1 MTPVLLQKLEVQTYR
16 KPLGH
21 SAACYGFGR
30 VTIRGHLCQ
39 KQLKSSKKHIFRAS
53 VPRITYFWLVD
64 ETPSIVDGLLAR
76 LLLISEPKLN
86 FSKFGFFPDSRE
98 FLAQLKLQCVNGL
111 QSQVGVSTL
120 LCKRKKLSRS
130 MTTHLKA
137 LFSELSE
144 EPSTKILAIFVF
156 KIFYIYWLEIYI

>member
-1 MTPVLLQKLEVQTYR
+1 MTPVLLQKLEVQSYR
-16 KPLGH
+16 KPLRH

-30 VTIRGHLCQ
+30 VTIRDHVCQ
-39 KQLKSSKKHIFRAS
+39 KQLKSSKKPIFRTS
-53 VPRITYFWLVD
+53 VPRMTYFWMVD

-86 FSKFGFFPDSRE
+86 FSKFGFFPDSGE
-98 FLAQLKLQCVNGL
+98 FLAQLKLQCVNRL
-111 QSQVGVSTL
+111 QSQVSISTL
-120 LCKRKKLSRS
+120 LCKREKLTRS

-137 LFSELSE
+137 LFSEIPG

-156 KIFYIYWLEIYI
+156 KIFYNYWLEIYI